1 MKMITALN
9 NLEYRELN
17 AANDILV
24 VMLDSL
30 GRIIFFNKACEQ
42 VTGYTFKEVVNR
54 KFWELFASAEEAE
67 PLRQGLQEFDA
78 ERFPHRLTNHLV
90 TKAGEHRLINWTDN
104 ILLNREEKADR
115 VVFYGQDITESGGGD
130 KPEAAPQ
137 ALPQLLANTG
147 FSRHCFWITN
157 SSGKILDVSDS
168 YCALTGYTRQEL
180 LKMTTS
186 DIDANLKPE
195 DVKARIQKVMKEGS
209 KYFSSNHKCRG
220 GGCIDLQVL
229 ANYTEAFGGL
239 IFFTTTSQHDERERE
254 PQAVKFSDQKN
265 IIKAKMLDYSNDAIF
280 IHDFNGNFTFINK
293 TAYVK
298 LGYGKEELMDMNMA
312 DFTAPRDAEYM
323 EQHIKKLIDGGNVS
337 YQGDFVGKNG
347 VSLRV
352 EVKSQVMD
360 FGNKKLILTVAQDIT
375 EIEALRK
382 EHKPDAEKG
391 DQITDD
397 TEAKLAAAELLARNA
412 AEQKRLE
419 AELNRQKEML
429 AVVAQTSGI
438 GFAIISKEYKVIWAN
453 SVVSQTFG
461 SIEDNFCYA
470 AFKRGQQMCAGCEV
484 ERIFQSGQDQVTCRQ
499 ALTDKDG
506 KTMDYKTI
514 YSATKNEKA
523 ETVSVFQVLI
533 PVNEVKAAGD
543 GATENKGV
551 KAAGGGA
558 DEINRQAAQGLAIL
572 EQSRSEIALTG
583 KMGIFLQSCIN
594 MAEANRVI
602 TQFLPLLFPSV
613 DGALYLLNINTDMYE
628 LASGWGKPVESDETF
643 APDACLAVRHRKAHQ
658 FNCAENEE
666 PCSHCAKAMKRGYID
681 VPMISQ
687 GKILGVFHLEHKD
700 EAELD
705 PGGNMLTELGANLA
719 AIVAGQLAFALSSI
733 RLQEAVREQA
743 TRDSLTGLFNR
754 RYMEQALDK
763 EIRQAARHNLT
774 VGVITLDLDSFGKFN
789 DRHGYK
795 SGDLVMRSLAD
806 FLKGNSHPGD
816 IICRGNGDEFAII
829 CPLISP
835 GMLKERAESIR
846 EGLANF
852 NKRHQDLY
860 REPLTLSLG
869 IAIFPENGNTSEQII
884 KLADMALN
892 QAEQQ
897 GGNRIVAADNQAAK

>member
-1 MKMITALN
+1 MITSLN
-9 NLEYRELN
+9 NLEFRELN

-42 VTGYTFKEVVNR
+42 ATGYTFKEVVNR
-54 KFWELFASAEEAE
+54 KLWEFFASAEEAE
-67 PLRQGLQEFDA
+67 PLRHGLLDFDA

-90 TKAGEHRLINWTDN
+90 TKTGEHRLISWTDN
-104 ILLNREEKADR
+104 VLLNREEKADR
-115 VVFYGQDITESGGGD
+115 VVFYGQDITESGAGD

-137 ALPQLLANTG
+137 VTPQLPVNAG
-147 FSRHCFWITN
+147 FSSHCFWITN

-168 YCALTGYTRQEL
+168 YCALTGYTRPEL
-180 LKMTTS
+180 LKMTIA

-195 DVKARIQKVMKEGS
+195 DVKTRIQKVMKEGS

-239 IFFTTTSQHDERERE
+239 IFFTTTSQQDEREKE
-254 PQAVKFSDQKN
+254 PQAVKFSEQKN

-312 DFTAPRDAEYM
+312 DFTAPQDAGYM
-323 EQHIKKLIDGGNVS
+323 EQHIKQLIDGGNVC
-337 YQGDFVGKNG
+337 YQGDFVSKNG
-347 VSLRV
+347 TLLKV

-375 EIEALRK
+375 EIDALRNQ
-382 EHKPDAEKG
+382 HKPDAEKTNLPI
-391 DQITDD
+391 DV
-397 TEAKLAAAELLARNA
+397 TEAKPAAA
-412 AEQKRLE
+412 
-419 AELNRQKEML
+419 
-429 AVVAQTSGI
+429 V
-438 GFAIISKEYKVIWAN
+438 
-453 SVVSQTFG
+453 
-461 SIEDNFCYA
+461 
-470 AFKRGQQMCAGCEV
+470 
-484 ERIFQSGQDQVTCRQ
+484 
-499 ALTDKDG
+499 
-506 KTMDYKTI
+506 
-514 YSATKNEKA
+514 
-523 ETVSVFQVLI
+523 
-533 PVNEVKAAGD
+533 AGD
-543 GATENKGV
+543 SAEGSNDRT
-551 KAAGGGA
+551 
-558 DEINRQAAQGLAIL
+558 INGQAIL
-572 EQSRSEIALTG
+572 EQSRSEIALAG

-594 MAEANRVI
+594 MPEANRVI

-613 DGALYLLNINTDMYE
+613 DGALYLLNTRTDMYE
-628 LASGWGKPVESDETF
+628 LASGWGKTVESDETF
-643 APDACLAVRHRKAHQ
+643 APDACLAVRHRKVHQ
-658 FNCAENEE
+658 FNCAEDEE
-666 PCSHCAKAMKRGYID
+666 PCSHCARGMKRGYID
-681 VPMISQ
+681 VPMIAQ
-687 GKILGVFHLEHKD
+687 GKILGVFHLEHRE
-700 EAELD
+700 EAEPD
-705 PGGNMLTELGANLA
+705 PGGNSLSALGENLA

-743 TRDSLTGLFNR
+743 TRDMLTGLYNR

-763 EIRQAARHNLT
+763 EIRQAARTGAT
-774 VGVITLDLDSFGKFN
+774 VGVITLDLDCFGKFN

-795 SGDLVMRSLAD
+795 SGDLVMRNLAD
-806 FLKGNSHPGD
+806 FLNSNSHPGD

-829 CPLISP
+829 CPRIAP
-835 GMLKERAESIR
+835 EMLKERAEGIR

-860 REPLTLSLG
+860 KEPLTLSLG

-892 QAEQQ
+892 QAEQA
-897 GGNRIVAADNQAAK
+897 GGNRIVVADIKPAK

>member
-1 MKMITALN
+1 MITALN

-24 VMLDSL
+24 VMLDGL
-30 GRIIFFNKACEQ
+30 GRIIFFNKACEHA
-42 VTGYTFKEVVNR
+42 TGYGFKEVVNR
-54 KFWELFASAEEAE
+54 KFWEFLASAEEAE
-67 PLRQGLQEFDA
+67 PLRQGLQDFDA
-78 ERFPHRLTNHLV
+78 ERFPHKFTNHLV
-90 TKAGEHRLINWTDN
+90 TKAGEHRLISWTDN
-104 ILLNREEKADR
+104 VLLNREEKADR
-115 VVFYGQDITESGGGD
+115 LVFYGQDITESGDGD
-130 KPEAAPQ
+130 KEEAAQ
-137 ALPQLLANTG
+137 QVLPQVLANAG

-157 SSGKILDVSDS
+157 SSGKILDISDS
-168 YCALTGYTRQEL
+168 YCALTGYTRPEL
-180 LKMTTS
+180 LKMTTA

-239 IFFTTTSQHDERERE
+239 IFFTTTSQQDEQERE

-280 IHDFNGNFTFINK
+280 IHDFNGNFTFINR

-312 DFTAPRDAEYM
+312 DFIAPQDAEYM
-323 EQHIKKLIDGGNVS
+323 EQHIKKLIDEGNVS
-337 YQGDFVGKNG
+337 YQSDFLGKNG
-347 VSLRV
+347 ISLRV
-352 EVKSQVMD
+352 EVKAQVMD
-360 FGNKKLILTVAQDIT
+360 FGNKKLILSVAQDIT
-375 EIEALRK
+375 EIEGLRK
-382 EHKPDAEKG
+382 EGKQGVEKTN
-391 DQITDD
+391 QLIDD
-397 TEAKLAAAELLARNA
+397 GEAKLAAAEDLARNIA
-412 AEQKRLE
+412 QQKRLE
-419 AELNRQKEML
+419 GELNRQKEIL
-429 AVVAQTSGI
+429 AIVAQNSGI
-438 GFAIISKEYKVIWAN
+438 GFSIISREHKVIWAN
-453 SVVSQTFG
+453 GIVKQTFG
-461 SIEDNFCYA
+461 NIEDHFCYA
-470 AFKRGQQMCAGCEV
+470 AYKRGQQVCPDCGV
-484 ERIFQSGQDQVTCRQ
+484 VQIFQSGQDQVTCQQ

-506 KTMDYKTI
+506 KTLDYKTI
-514 YSATKNEKA
+514 YSATKNENA

-533 PVNEVKAAGD
+533 PVNEEKAAGD
-543 GATENKGV
+543 SVAGIDDIKGAGD
-551 KAAGGGA
+551 GA
-558 DEINRQAAQGLAIL
+558 NGIDGQLVNGLAIL

-594 MAEANRVI
+594 MREANRVI

-613 DGALYLLNINTDMYE
+613 DGALYLLNNSTDMYE
-628 LASGWGKPVESDETF
+628 LTSGWGKAVESDETF

-666 PCSHCAKAMKRGYID
+666 LCSHCAKAMKRSYID

-687 GKILGVFHLEHKD
+687 GKILGVFHLEQKD
-700 EAELD
+700 EAEPD
-705 PGGNMLTELGANLA
+705 TGGDMLTELGANLA
-719 AIVAGQLAFALSSI
+719 AIVASQLAFALSSI
-733 RLQEAVREQA
+733 CLQEAVREQA
-743 TRDSLTGLFNR
+743 TRDTLTGLYNR

-763 EIRQAARHNLT
+763 EIRQAARNKVT

-795 SGDLVMRSLAD
+795 SGDLVMRNLAE
-806 FLKGNSHPGD
+806 FLKSNSHPGD

-829 CPLISP
+829 CPRISP
-835 GMLKERAESIR
+835 ATLKQRAEGIR

-852 NKRHQDLY
+852 NRRHQDLY

-869 IAIFPENGNTSEQII
+869 IAIFPENGKTSEQII

-892 QAEQQ
+892 QAEQE
-897 GGNRIVAADNQAAK
+897 GGDRIVAADIKPAK

>member
-17 AANDILV
+17 AANGILV
-24 VMLDSL
+24 VMLDSQ
-30 GRIIFFNKACEQ
+30 GRIIFFNKACEHA
-42 VTGYTFKEVVNR
+42 TAYTFKEVVNR
-54 KFWELFASAEEAE
+54 KFWEFLASAEEAE
-67 PLRQGLQEFDA
+67 PLKQGLQDFDA
-78 ERFPHRLTNHLV
+78 ERFPHKLTNHLV
-90 TKAGEHRLINWTDN
+90 TKTGGQRLIMWTDN
-104 ILLNREEKADR
+104 VLLNREEKADR
-115 VVFYGQDITESGGGD
+115 VVFYGRDITDSGDGD
-130 KPEAAPQ
+130 KEEAAQ
-137 ALPQLLANTG
+137 QVLPQLLANAG

-168 YCALTGYTRQEL
+168 YCALTGYTRTEL
-180 LKMTTS
+180 LKMTIA

-239 IFFTTTSQHDERERE
+239 IFFTTTSRPDERERE
-254 PQAVKFSDQKN
+254 PQAVKFSEQKS

-312 DFTAPRDAEYM
+312 DFTAPHDAEYM
-323 EQHIKKLIDGGNVS
+323 EQHIKKLIDEGNVC
-337 YQGDFVGKNG
+337 YRGDFVGKNG
-347 VSLRV
+347 ASLRV

-375 EIEALRK
+375 EIEGLRK
-382 EHKPDAEKG
+382 ERQPGVEKIN
-391 DQITDD
+391 QLIDD
-397 TEAKLAAAELLARNA
+397 TQAKLAAAEGLAQNI

-419 AELNRQKEML
+419 AELNRQKEIL
-429 AVVAQTSGI
+429 AIVEQNAGI
-438 GFAIISKEYKVIWAN
+438 GFSIISKEYKVTWAN
-453 SVVSQTFG
+453 DIVKQTFG
-461 SIEDNFCYA
+461 NIEDQFCYA
-470 AFKRGQQMCAGCEV
+470 AFKRGRQVCPGCEV
-484 ERIFQSGQDQVTCRQ
+484 ERIFQSGPDQVTCRQ
-499 ALTDKDG
+499 TLTDKDG
-506 KTMDYKTI
+506 KTMDYKTV
-514 YSATKNEKA
+514 YSATKNENA
-523 ETVSVFQVLI
+523 ETVSVFQALI
-533 PVNEVKAAGD
+533 PVNEVKADGDSAAGVTD
-543 GATENKGV
+543 V
-551 KAAGGGA
+551 KAAGDSA
-558 DEINRQAAQGLAIL
+558 EEINGQLANGLAIL

-594 MAEANRVI
+594 MPEANRVI

-613 DGALYLLNINTDMYE
+613 DGALYLLNNSTDMYD
-628 LASGWGKPVESDETF
+628 LASGWGKTVESDETF
-643 APDACLAVRHRKAHQ
+643 APDACLAVRHRKIHQ

-687 GKILGVFHLEHKD
+687 GKILGVFHLEQKD

-705 PGGNMLTELGANLA
+705 AGGDMLTELGANLA

-743 TRDSLTGLFNR
+743 TRDTLTGLYNR

-763 EIRQAARHNLT
+763 EIRLAARNKVT

-795 SGDLVMRSLAD
+795 SGDKVMRNLAD
-806 FLKGNSHPGD
+806 FLKSNSHPGD
-816 IICRGNGDEFAII
+816 IICRGNGDEFALI
-829 CPLISP
+829 CPRIAP
-835 GMLKERAESIR
+835 DTLKQRAEGIR

-860 REPLTLSLG
+860 QEPLTLSLG

-892 QAEQQ
+892 QAEQA
-897 GGNRIVAADNQAAK
+897 GGNRIVSAENKPAK